1 MTVFSGSI
9 SAGLLATGTLPT
21 LERQIEPVANKA
33 LGVAGFA
40 PQAVAMSQSI
50 DHRRSAPSALR
61 NREPILAVLRGAL
74 PEKGTVLEL
83 ASGTGEHVL
92 HFARQI
98 PHLVWQPSDPSAEAR
113 ASVAAWLEAEGLANV
128 RAPIDLDASRPAWPI
143 EEADAILAI
152 NLVHI
157 SPWRVTVGLIE
168 GAKRLLPVG
177 GLLYLY
183 GPYRQRGHPLAA
195 SNAAFDAD
203 LRRRNPE
210 WGLRDVAEVTALATQ
225 HGLTLENIVEMP
237 ANNLSLLFR
246 AGSS

>member
-1 MTVFSGSI
+1 
-9 SAGLLATGTLPT
+9 
-21 LERQIEPVANKA
+21 
-33 LGVAGFA
+33 
-40 PQAVAMSQSI
+40 
-50 DHRRSAPSALR
+50 
-61 NREPILAVLRGAL
+61 
-74 PEKGTVLEL
+74 
-83 ASGTGEHVL
+83 
-92 HFARQI
+92 
-98 PHLVWQPSDPSAEAR
+98 
-113 ASVAAWLEAEGLANV
+113 
-128 RAPIDLDASRPAWPI
+128 
-143 EEADAILAI
+143 
-152 NLVHI
+152 
-157 SPWRVTVGLIE
+157 LIE

-183 GPYRQRGHPLAA
+183 GPYRQRGHPLAE

>member
-1 MTVFSGSI
+1 
-9 SAGLLATGTLPT
+9 
-21 LERQIEPVANKA
+21 
-33 LGVAGFA
+33 
-40 PQAVAMSQSI
+40 
-50 DHRRSAPSALR
+50 
-61 NREPILAVLRGAL
+61 
-74 PEKGTVLEL
+74 
-83 ASGTGEHVL
+83 VL

-113 ASVAAWLEAEGLANV
+113 ASVAAWLEAKGLANV
-128 RAPIDLDASRPAWPI
+128 RAPIDLDASRPTWPI
-143 EEADAILAI
+143 QEADAILAI

-157 SPWRVTVGLIE
+157 SPWQVTVGLIE

-183 GPYRQRGHPLAA
+183 GPYRQRGHPLAE

-210 WGLRDVAEVTALATQ
+210 WGLRDVADVTALATQ